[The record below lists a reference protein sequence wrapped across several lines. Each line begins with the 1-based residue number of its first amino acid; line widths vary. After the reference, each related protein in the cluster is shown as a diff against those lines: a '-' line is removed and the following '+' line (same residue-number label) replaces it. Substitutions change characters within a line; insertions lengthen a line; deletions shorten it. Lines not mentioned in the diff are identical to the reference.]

1 MRWLCRITNKHKPRD
16 GRYDV
21 IALRGYYGLAGYEL
35 WVREMT
41 NGRRKGHNFE
51 NELCKMIVDQ
61 LGDVIGD
68 QKVKRNL
75 DQYRESDQGD
85 INIDGWTIEA
95 KRYASNAGGNYKP
108 EWWSQVT
115 AASNANGTEPVLIF
129 KYDRQPIKCVVRLS
143 SINADFADKDN
154 TAIITFPTWCMLV
167 REGWADE
174 G

>member
-1 MRWLCRITNKHKPRD
+1 
-16 GRYDV
+16 
-21 IALRGYYGLAGYEL
+21 
-35 WVREMT
+35 MT

-61 LGDVIGD
+61 LGDVLGD

-95 KRYASNAGGNYKP
+95 KRYAHNAGGNYKP
-108 EWWSQVT
+108 EWWAQVT
-115 AASNANGTEPVLIF
+115 SSSNAAGTEPVLIY

-143 SINADFADKDN
+143 SINSDFAGKDN
-154 TAIITFPTWCMLV
+154 TATISFDTWCMLV
-167 REGWADE
+167 REFLASNVQA
-174 G
+174 